1 MQLYILPNGKII
13 YNNNHLYQS
22 DLQRLLTQID
32 YDTLNNSAL
41 KLYYGVFT
49 GDGKANYPYIRSFNI
64 GLRPKVV
71 ILTLNAEQN
80 AFGGLTWMAGVD
92 ITTEAIQIT
101 NKGFKTNRLRLH
113 DNIARIEIPKNE
125 FDKLLSQKENIITSL
140 KNIGIKHIT
149 LDLEGFRSGSMDK
162 N

>member
-1 MQLYILPNGKII
+1 M
-13 YNNNHLYQS
+13 
-22 DLQRLLTQID
+22 QRLLTQID

-49 GDGKANYPYIRSFNI
+49 GDGKANYPYTRSFNI

-101 NKGFKTNRLRLH
+101 NKGFK
-113 DNIARIEIPKNE
+113 ISIPSVSSYPFNMLNE
-125 FDKLLSQKENIITSL
+125 QYFYVILY
-140 KNIGIKHIT
+140 
-149 LDLEGFRSGSMDK
+149 
-162 N
+162 